1 MKGKQ
6 PSVVQPLQSSVT
18 KGLPR
23 IEMKPF
29 TVFPATLISI
39 SYFNIAVKDRH
50 TAISNAFTSVNVLE
64 TSTRRF
70 CVVSFTRESETL
82 VLATLEMIAHLVRSV
97 KKPFFR
103 SFRRSFE
110 ATKTVSASFFRVKP
124 SSLRRPRVYHTSSD
138 LSRTRHFVHS
148 IETGSDR
155 VVSFTLSSETVVL
168 ATSKSI
174 ALCPI
179 LVKPCQMPYL
189 NVTIPHWQ
197 GIRCH
202 GVANSLLD
210 EFLEYSLQVLRFG

>member
-1 MKGKQ
+1 
-6 PSVVQPLQSSVT
+6 
-18 KGLPR
+18 
-23 IEMKPF
+23 MKPF

-174 ALCPI
+174 ALWPI
-179 LVKPCQMPYL
+179 LVKQPIHKKQ
-189 NVTIPHWQ
+189 
-197 GIRCH
+197 R
-202 GVANSLLD
+202 SLLALQRA
-210 EFLEYSLQVLRFG
+210 LEATLTWLLLGKCLFRNRGPFGYANRDRDQPRSTELARRRRGHQ